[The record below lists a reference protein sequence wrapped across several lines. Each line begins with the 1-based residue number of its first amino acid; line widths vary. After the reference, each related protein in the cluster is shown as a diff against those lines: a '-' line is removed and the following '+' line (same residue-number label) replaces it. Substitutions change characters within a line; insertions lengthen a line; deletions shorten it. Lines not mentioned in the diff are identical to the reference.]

1 MNRVSGII
9 RTHLTDKWG
18 WILIPWLVLASSFVV
33 NLFVA
38 GLSGE
43 VIYTGGVAS
52 IFIYMLVLGIVI
64 VAQTFPFII
73 GFGSRRKD
81 YFLGTAATIVI
92 ISAIFA
98 LILCMLARIEVQ
110 SGNWG
115 VNLHFFNI
123 PYISDGSAIG
133 SYWVQFSFMT
143 HLFFTGFFIACLYR
157 KFGRNGFFLFSIVLF
172 VILSISVYLIN
183 IRDGWNAIF
192 NWLGEIS
199 AVELATGLFLLTLV
213 YLGLSYGLL
222 RKATV

>member
-9 RTHLTDKWG
+9 RTHLTDRWG
-18 WILIPWLVLASSFVV
+18 WILIPWIVLASSFVC
-33 NLFVA
+33 NLLVA
-38 GLSGE
+38 SLSGE

-73 GFGSRRKD
+73 GFGSRRKN
-81 YFLGTAATIVI
+81 YFLGTTATIVI
-92 ISAIFA
+92 TSAIFA

-115 VNLHFFNI
+115 VDLHFFNL

-133 SYWVQFSFMT
+133 RYWVQFSFMT
-143 HLFFTGFFIACLYR
+143 HLFFTGFFIACIYR
-157 KFGRNGFFLFSIVLF
+157 KFGRNGTFLFFIALSL
-172 VILSISVYLIN
+172 ILTITAYLIN
-183 IRDGWNAIF
+183 IGDGWNAIF

-199 AVELATGLFLLTLV
+199 AVELATGLFFLTLV

-222 RKATV
+222 RRATV